1 MGRKTRPVVESRIKE
16 NLGLNRREDIESA
29 RNLTAWRGV
38 LFSSAT
44 VASRTIFLSLASSA
58 TWPLVYETFWLP
70 SFLGISKSRY
80 AQ

>member
-44 VASRTIFLSLASSA
+44 VASRTNFVTGRFEVGFVLD
-58 TWPLVYETFWLP
+58 
-70 SFLGISKSRY
+70 KSEI
-80 AQ
+80 AL